1 MNVSVFTKPPWNEFL
16 VRSQHQDRNLRLQDP
31 QIKMADE
38 TALQDFPSL
47 FSLKG
52 KVVVVTGGSRG
63 LGLNAA
69 SAFLQAGAAQVFITS
84 RKAKACDSAVAQ
96 LNALPN
102 LAPGAKAI
110 SVPADS
116 ANISG
121 IESLV
126 SQVKKHTDHVDILFA
141 NAGATWGEAFD
152 THPDEAFAKV
162 MDLNVKAVF
171 NTIRLFAPL
180 LQKRAHIEDP
190 SRVLITASVAGL
202 GVGTL
207 GKQGTYGYS
216 ASKAAVLHLGRN
228 LAVELGPRHI
238 TVNSICPGFF
248 PTKMSSGLLDLTGG
262 LEKHAQG
269 NPMRRL
275 GRPED
280 IAGVVVYLTSRAGS
294 HVNGAAIEIDG
305 GSLWARGGL
314 LAAEEE
320 EKAKL

>member
-1 MNVSVFTKPPWNEFL
+1 
-16 VRSQHQDRNLRLQDP
+16 
-31 QIKMADE
+31 MADE
-38 TALQDFPSL
+38 TALHDFPSL
-47 FSLKG
+47 FSLKD
-52 KVVVVTGGSRG
+52 KVIVVTGGSRG

-69 SAFLQAGAAQVFITS
+69 SAFLQAGASKVFITS
-84 RKAKACDSAVAQ
+84 RKAKACEEAVAK
-96 LNALPN
+96 LNKLPN
-102 LAPGAKAI
+102 LAPGARAI

-116 ANISG
+116 ATIAG
-121 IESLV
+121 IESLL
-126 SQVKKHTDHVDILFA
+126 SQVKQHTQHVDVLFA
-141 NAGATWGEAFD
+141 NAGATWGEKFD

-180 LQKRAHIEDP
+180 LQKRATLEDP

-202 GVGTL
+202 GIGTL
-207 GKQGTYGYS
+207 GQQGTYGYS

-248 PTKMSSGLLDLTGG
+248 PTKMASGLLEMSGG
-262 LEKHAQG
+262 ARWHAKN
-269 NPMRRL
+269 NPMKRL

-280 IAGVVVYLTSRAGS
+280 IAGVVVYLSSRAGA

-305 GSLWARGGL
+305 GAMWSRGQ
-314 LAAEEE
+314 LADAADDEPS
-320 EKAKL
+320 AKL